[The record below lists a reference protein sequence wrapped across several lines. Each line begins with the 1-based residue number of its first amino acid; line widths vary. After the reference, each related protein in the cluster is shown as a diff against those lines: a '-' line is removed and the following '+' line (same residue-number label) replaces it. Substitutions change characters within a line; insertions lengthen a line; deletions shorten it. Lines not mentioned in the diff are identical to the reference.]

1 MLNTTDKYSSYMRF
15 GIAGDYDY
23 TTTLGREIW
32 DNEAFA
38 YGSVT
43 SAAEMPTTGT
53 ATYKGFAF
61 VGHPVLAFAAGNNMG
76 ASFNVNFG
84 SKKITGDIDMG
95 QNQHIKLSG
104 DISGASFSGTN
115 NGTEMR
121 GNFFGPQAAE
131 LGGVF
136 SGLLSGSF
144 GAKKQ

>member
-1 MLNTTDKYSSYMRF
+1 MLNSTAKYSSYMRF
-15 GIAGDYDY
+15 GIAGDWVG
-23 TTTLGREIW
+23 TGALGADNW
-32 DNEAFA
+32 DNQAFA

-43 SAAEMPTTGT
+43 PVADMPTTGT

-61 VGHPVLAFAAGNNMG
+61 VGHPVFAFEAKDSMG

-95 QNQHIKLSG
+95 SGQKINLAG
-104 DISGASFSGTN
+104 DISGASFSGTSGN
-115 NGTEMR
+115 TEMR

-136 SGLLSGSF
+136 SGALSGSF